1 MLYQAELSR
10 HERYLLRVYKK
21 RYWFKG
27 MKISISGIRGVYG
40 TDFFPHDVIRFC
52 DGFSKL
58 IKNGKCVIGRDTRT
72 TGEMIE
78 KLVSATL
85 LEKGIDVQ
93 ILGVTP
99 TPVVFRKARE
109 LGAGIVITSSH
120 NPLEWNGL
128 KFIIEGR
135 GITEKELEIVKNERN
150 SNRPKLGKESIGISN
165 YDKPQLITHQLEV
178 IGKLEQEKYVTVDI
192 GGGSA
197 KYVAP
202 ELLKEIGCQVTTIND
217 ELGTCT
223 RGPDPTTDELTELIN
238 KTKQVGFA
246 FDLDSDRM
254 ILVMNG
260 KKKSSDITLGLGV
273 VKAIKLGI
281 KKFVLSLDSSIAVEK
296 YITNH
301 GGKVWR
307 SKVGEANVIQKM
319 IENDA
324 EAGGEGSS
332 GGFILKKFNMCRD
345 GLLTSGLIASMIGD
359 ETIQNDIEF
368 FESFSQIRDKI
379 SVESNLHDRLISE
392 IAERIGTKYEINQL
406 DGIKIEI
413 NENTWSLIRKSNTED
428 IIRISTESNDKQL
441 LEKVQKE
448 MIEIVND
455 CHEQIK

>member
-40 TDFFPHDVIRFC
+40 TDFFPQDVIRFC

-165 YDKPQLITHQLEV
+165 YVSDAVKV
-178 IGKLEQEKYVTVDI
+178 IGKLKQEKYVTVDI

-281 KKFVLSLDSSIAVEK
+281 KKFVLSLDSSVAVEK
-296 YITNH
+296 YIVSH

-307 SKVGEANVIQKM
+307 SKVGEANAVSYTHQ
-319 IENDA
+319 NDA

-392 IAERIGTKYEINQL
+392 IAERVGTKYEINQL

>member
-1 MLYQAELSR
+1 
-10 HERYLLRVYKK
+10 
-21 RYWFKG
+21 

-40 TDFFPHDVIRFC
+40 TDFFPQDVIRFC

-135 GITEKELEIVKNERN
+135 GITEKELEVVKNERN
-150 SNRPKLGKESIGISN
+150 SNRPKLGKESIGITN
-165 YDKPQLITHQLEV
+165 YVSDVVEV

-392 IAERIGTKYEINQL
+392 IAERVGTKYEINQL

>member
-1 MLYQAELSR
+1 
-10 HERYLLRVYKK
+10 
-21 RYWFKG
+21 

-40 TDFFPHDVIRFC
+40 TDFFPQDVIRFC

-135 GITEKELEIVKNERN
+135 GVTEKELEIVKNERN

-165 YDKPQLITHQLEV
+165 YVSDAVKV

-392 IAERIGTKYEINQL
+392 IAERVGTKYEINQL

>member
-1 MLYQAELSR
+1 
-10 HERYLLRVYKK
+10 
-21 RYWFKG
+21 

-40 TDFFPHDVIRFC
+40 TDFFPQDVIRFC

-78 KLVSATL
+78 RLVSATL

-165 YDKPQLITHQLEV
+165 YVSDAVKV
-178 IGKLEQEKYVTVDI
+178 IGKLKQEKYVTVDI

-392 IAERIGTKYEINQL
+392 IAERVGTKYEINQL

>member
-1 MLYQAELSR
+1 
-10 HERYLLRVYKK
+10 
-21 RYWFKG
+21 

-135 GITEKELEIVKNERN
+135 GITEKELEVVKNERN
-150 SNRPKLGKESIGISN
+150 SNRPKLGKESVGITN
-165 YDKPQLITHQLEV
+165 YVSDAVEV

-359 ETIQNDIEF
+359 ETIQDDIEF